1 MRFANLW
8 KGVKTMGLT
17 GIQIFKMLP
26 KTNCGEC
33 GVPTCLAF
41 AMNLAAGKAELA
53 SCPYVS
59 EEAKAMLSEAAAP
72 PIRPLAIGAG
82 ENVVKIGGETVLF
95 RHEKTFVNK
104 PGVAILISDNTPEAD
119 INPRLKQFKELKYE
133 RVGLTLRPE
142 MIAVKNES
150 GDPAKFEALIKRV
163 KAETDAALIL
173 MSDKA
178 DAMTAGVK
186 ACADRVPLIYAA
198 NNGNSEAFANLA
210 KENKCPLAVKADN
223 METLVSL
230 SNKLTAAGLKDLVL
244 DSGSRTLRRV
254 FEDQIF
260 IRRAALIQKNRSLGF
275 PTITFPCEMTKDP
288 MKEALIAATMV
299 AKYAGII
306 VLSDFQG
313 ESLFP
318 LLVERLNIY
327 TDPQRPMMMQQG
339 IYPIG
344 NPAEDSPVLITTNF
358 SLTYFI
364 VSGEVESSR
373 VATWLLVMD
382 TEGLSVLT
390 AWAAGKFV
398 GDAIGAFVKKSGI
411 TDKVKHRKVV
421 IPGAVAAISGDLEEE
436 LGAGWEVKIGP
447 REAAHIPAYL
457 KMGA

>member
-1 MRFANLW
+1 
-8 KGVKTMGLT
+8 MGLT
-17 GIQIFKMLP
+17 GIQIFKLLP
-26 KTNCGEC
+26 KTNCKEC

-41 AMNLAAGKAELA
+41 AMNLAAGKADLSA
-53 SCPYVS
+53 CPYVS
-59 EEAKAMLSEAAAP
+59 EEAKALLAEAAAP
-72 PIRPLAIGAG
+72 PIRPLTIGSGDNA
-82 ENVVKIGGETVLF
+82 VKIGGETVLF

-104 PGVAILISDNTPEAD
+104 PGFAILISDAMPEAEV
-119 INPRLKQFKELKYE
+119 NARLNRFKELKYE
-133 RVGLTLRPE
+133 RVGLVLRPE
-142 MIAVKNES
+142 MVAVKNET
-150 GDPAKFEALIKRV
+150 GDPGKFEALIKKV

-173 MSDKA
+173 ISDKTEA
-178 DAMTAGVK
+178 LTAGVK

-198 NNGNSEAFANLA
+198 THDNSEALANLA
-210 KENKCPLAVKADN
+210 KEHHCPLAIKADN
-223 METLVSL
+223 LETLSQL
-230 SNKLTAAGLKDLVL
+230 SDKLTASGLKDLVL
-244 DSGSRTLRRV
+244 DSGSRTVRRA

-275 PTITFPCEMTKDP
+275 PTITFPSEMTKDP
-288 MKEALIAATMV
+288 MKETLIAATFV

-327 TDPQRPMMMQQG
+327 TDPQRPMMMQEG

-344 NPAEDSPVLITTNF
+344 NPGEDSPVLITVNF

-373 VATWLLVMD
+373 VPSWLLVMD

-398 GDAIGAFVKKSGI
+398 GDAMGTFIKKSGI
-411 TDKVKHRKVV
+411 TEKVKHRRVI
-421 IPGAVAAISGDLEEE
+421 IPGAVAAVSGDLEEE
-436 LGAGWEVKIGP
+436 LGKDWEVKIGP